1 MTDQQPLPVADTTP
15 APDKGADLV
24 AQTPTPPP
32 AETDDRPDTV
42 RAETPAATPPSSAP
56 PPAAAAAAAA
66 VDAAVNRQ
74 YQVLAAAVL
83 DSAELATRAAQT
95 AVTMSENLKQ
105 TTTEVRK
112 LNAGAHKKALL
123 LAVGSGALMLLCLIF
138 FLLMAVRLN
147 SRVNQLDTM
156 LLAVGKRAV
165 ELNTGLAALQDIDA
179 GIKTLIARQN
189 ELTQAQA
196 AIDARVESVLKQ
208 PSSLVQQVPGE
219 TARQVAESSDSM
231 ARQIGTINR
240 QLQTQAG
247 TLQSLGAEL
256 KSLRTGLAGLA
267 LLQRDVERLL
277 QQRAERAPDSPQKN
291 TAAALRER
299 TVHYPRVLPRTD
311 AAATAATAEPS
322 PAISV
327 R

>member
-1 MTDQQPLPVADTTP
+1 MTDQQPLPVADATP
-15 APDKGADLV
+15 APDPGADSA
-24 AQTPTPPP
+24 AQTPIPPLAEGDARPDPVREETPP
-32 AETDDRPDTV
+32 AN
-42 RAETPAATPPSSAP
+42 
-56 PPAAAAAAAA
+56 PPAADTAAGHP
-66 VDAAVNRQ
+66 
-74 YQVLAAAVL
+74 YQAYQALAAAVL
-83 DSAELATRAAQT
+83 DSAELATRSAEA
-95 AVTMSENLKQ
+95 AVTTSENLKQ
-105 TTTEVRK
+105 ATTEVRK
-112 LNAGAHKKALL
+112 LNAGAQNKAML
-123 LAVGSGALMLLCLIF
+123 LAVGSGVLMLLSLIF

-189 ELTQAQA
+189 ELAQAQTV
-196 AIDARVESVLKQ
+196 IDARVESVLKQ
-208 PSSLVQQVPGE
+208 SSSLVQQVPGE
-219 TARQVAESSDSM
+219 TARQVAESSDSV
-231 ARQIGTINR
+231 AKQVGAINR
-240 QLQTQAG
+240 QLQGQAG

-277 QQRAERAPDSPQKN
+277 QQRAERSPDSAQKS
-291 TAAALRER
+291 TAASVRER

-311 AAATAATAEPS
+311 ADAAGAAAELS
-322 PAISV
+322 AAASV